1 MGSLKA
7 RALLQMAPRPQSAAE
22 AAKARVPFLAWT
34 KKAGLDVP
42 SLRVAE
48 KLRRRAKKKKQPETG
63 SSESDSDSE
72 VVEEWEPDKQ
82 RKKKKKRRKKKAK
95 KKKKKAKKK
104 KRKKKKLTGSS
115 EPTRGKR
122 HWGTARGLLRK
133 LVQPEPESESDGSEA
148 ETESDSEDEVA
159 DAVEEVVEEIVET
172 LGSIEDLMEWA
183 RTETRDWQAEKQ
195 SDEQRASMEA
205 RLVTEG
211 GMEHMLATLLAREI
225 EQRQRSELTA
235 SLREFG
241 ERRLPLPRPRAR
253 REPP

>member
-1 MGSLKA
+1 
-7 RALLQMAPRPQSAAE
+7 MAPRPQSAAE

-48 KLRRRAKKKKQPETG
+48 KLRRRAKKKKPETD
-63 SSESDSDSE
+63 SSDSDSESE
-72 VVEEWEPDKQ
+72 VVEEWEPEKQ
-82 RKKKKKRRKKKAK
+82 RKKKKKRKKKAK

-104 KRKKKKLTGSS
+104 KRKKKKKKSTGSS

-133 LVQPEPESESDGSEA
+133 LVQPEPEPESDGSEA

-159 DAVEEVVEEIVET
+159 EAVEEVLEEIVET

-195 SDEQRASMEA
+195 SEEQRASMEA
-205 RLVTEG
+205 RLVTDG